1 MNINDDDTSDFP
13 LNFFDISS
21 HHVCDIDDD
30 NVIVIMNKLM
40 MMKIKITLKAKHY
53 AGN

>member
-13 LNFFDISS
+13 LIFFDISS

-53 AGN
+53 AEN